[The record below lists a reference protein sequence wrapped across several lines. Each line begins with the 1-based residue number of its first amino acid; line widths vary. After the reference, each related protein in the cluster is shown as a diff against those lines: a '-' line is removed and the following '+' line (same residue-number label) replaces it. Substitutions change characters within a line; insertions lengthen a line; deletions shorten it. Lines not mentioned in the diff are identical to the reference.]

1 MTTRTASE
9 VQADLI
15 ATRKEYDAWN
25 NLQNEAASDGFNPH
39 LATIENLA
47 RELREIKRIEVAIKL
62 SGDNLQAEQAW
73 FNAQG
78 FKYPDTA
85 QKACQARGYNM
96 DDLFSAIKAS
106 NQA

>member
-25 NLQNEAASDGFNPH
+25 NLQNEGASDGFNPY